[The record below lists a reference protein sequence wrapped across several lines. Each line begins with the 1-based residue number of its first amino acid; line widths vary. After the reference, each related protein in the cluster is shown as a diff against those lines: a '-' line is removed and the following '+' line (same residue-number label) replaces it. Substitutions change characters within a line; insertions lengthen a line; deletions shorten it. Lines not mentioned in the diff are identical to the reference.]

1 MHWVHTL
8 GTLGVLDIGRTT
20 QEESCYTFESVISGG
35 YRVSHCAPPAP
46 SAILVQRG
54 SPVSHHFAPAR
65 LSTVRRCFSKS

>member
-35 YRVSHCAPPAP
+35 YRVSHCPPGTECHPGA
-46 SAILVQRG
+46 
-54 SPVSHHFAPAR
+54 AR
-65 LSTVRRCFSKS
+65 